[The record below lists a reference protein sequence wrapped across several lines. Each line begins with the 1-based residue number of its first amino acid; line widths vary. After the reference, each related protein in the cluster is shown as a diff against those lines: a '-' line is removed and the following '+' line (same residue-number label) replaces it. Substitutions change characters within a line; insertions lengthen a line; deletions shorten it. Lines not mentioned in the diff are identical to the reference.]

1 MDLGLTVGDDLDR
14 LAASPARFDFCD
26 LGLGE
31 PTLVPGAI
39 DPERI
44 DRALAGRD
52 LVVHLPYSQRLAT
65 YVPEINDAI
74 VDYQRRLLTAAGEL
88 GAEKAVLHATS
99 ADRDDVA
106 FRETAADQLE
116 RIADVGREAGVEVV
130 VENVGHQHAGLQLS
144 VLGDIARETDTPI
157 CFDVGHAYME
167 GDNKAIKRFL
177 RSHGDQIS
185 HLHCHDVR
193 RRGDTHLPV
202 GAGEVAYDLLASEL
216 DGFDGTVAIE
226 VFTDD
231 DALLVDSAERVA
243 DCLGVDF

>member
-1 MDLGLTVGDDLDR
+1 MDIGLTVGDDLDR
-14 LAASPARFDFCD
+14 LEASPSRFDFCE
-26 LGLGE
+26 LGVGE

-39 DPERI
+39 DPERME
-44 DRALAGRD
+44 RALDGRD
-52 LVVHLPYSQRLAT
+52 LLVHLPYGQRLAT
-65 YVPEINDAI
+65 YVPEVNDAI
-74 VDYQRRLLTAAGEL
+74 VDYQRRLLNDAGEL

-99 ADRDDVA
+99 VDRDDVE
-106 FRETAADQLE
+106 FREVAAEQLR
-116 RIADVGREAGVEVV
+116 RIADAGREAGVEVV

-144 VLGDIARETDTPI
+144 VLGEIAQETDTPI

-167 GDNKAIKRFL
+167 AGNKAITRFL
-177 RSHGDQIS
+177 RAHGDRVS

-202 GAGEVAYDLLASEL
+202 GAGEVEYEAVAAEL
-216 DGFDGTVAIE
+216 DGFDGTVALE

-243 DCLGVDF
+243 DVLGVDF